1 MHEKVLVINCGS
13 TNIPCNLVTFANNLK
28 ILIHM
33 KIVIIIISISV
44 STIAIAQI
52 YLSRSTQQTE
62 QHSYKV
68 IKKFDKFE
76 IRKYDAALFSSV
88 KLNQKGYKESS
99 SEGFRIL
106 AGYIFGD
113 NETKEKIAMTSP
125 VVMELGDTS
134 KMMFMVPKNYNLKN
148 LPNPKNSKI
157 VFEKEEEKI
166 IAAIRFDGWADDEK
180 IEKYKTILMNELVKE
195 KLSYINKFSFLGY
208 NPPYEVMNRRN
219 EIVVELINY
228 K

>member
-1 MHEKVLVINCGS
+1 
-13 TNIPCNLVTFANNLK
+13 
-28 ILIHM
+28 M

-106 AGYIFGD
+106 AGYIFGA
-113 NETKEKIAMTSP
+113 NETNEKIAMTSP

-148 LPNPKNSKI
+148 LPNPNNPKI
-157 VFEKEEEKI
+157 VFEKQEEKI

-219 EIVVELINY
+219 EVVVELINY

>member
-1 MHEKVLVINCGS
+1 
-13 TNIPCNLVTFANNLK
+13 
-28 ILIHM
+28 M
-33 KIVIIIISISV
+33 KIVIIIVSILLLIV
-44 STIAIAQI
+44 IVQI
-52 YLSRSTQQTE
+52 YLSRSTKLTE
-62 QHSYKV
+62 QHNYKV

-88 KLNQKGYKESS
+88 KLNKKGYKESS

-113 NETKEKIAMTSP
+113 NDAKEKIAMTSP

-148 LPNPKNSKI
+148 LPNPNNSKI
-157 VFEKEEEKI
+157 VFEKEEVKI

-180 IEKYKTILMNELVKE
+180 IEKYKTILMNELANE
-195 KLSYINKFSFLGY
+195 KLNFINKFSFLGY

-228 K
+228 N

>member
-1 MHEKVLVINCGS
+1 
-13 TNIPCNLVTFANNLK
+13 
-28 ILIHM
+28 M
-33 KIVIIIISISV
+33 KIVIIIIISILLLIS
-44 STIAIAQI
+44 IAQI
-52 YLSRSTQQTE
+52 YLSRSTKLTE
-62 QHSYKV
+62 QHNYKV

-88 KLNQKGYKESS
+88 KLNKKGYKESS

-113 NETKEKIAMTSP
+113 NDAKKKIAMTSP
-125 VVMELGDTS
+125 VVMELGDSS

-148 LPNPKNSKI
+148 LPNPNNSKI
-157 VFEKEEEKI
+157 VFEKEEVKI

-180 IEKYKTILMNELVKE
+180 IEKYKSVLRTELANE
-195 KLSYINKFSFLGY
+195 KLNFINKFSFLGY
-208 NPPYEVMNRRN
+208 NSPYEVMNRRN
-219 EIVVELINY
+219 EVVVEIINY

>member
-1 MHEKVLVINCGS
+1 
-13 TNIPCNLVTFANNLK
+13 
-28 ILIHM
+28 M
-33 KIVIIIISISV
+33 KIIIIIIISILLL
-44 STIAIAQI
+44 IAIAQI

-76 IRKYDAALFSSV
+76 IRKYEPALFSSV
-88 KLNQKGYKESS
+88 KLNKKGYNESS
-99 SEGFRIL
+99 SEGFGIL

-180 IEKYKTILMNELVKE
+180 IEKYKTILRNELVNE
-195 KLSYINKFSFLGY
+195 KLNFINKFSFLGY
-208 NPPYEVMNRRN
+208 SPPYEVMNRRN

>member
-1 MHEKVLVINCGS
+1 
-13 TNIPCNLVTFANNLK
+13 
-28 ILIHM
+28 M

-195 KLSYINKFSFLGY
+195 KLSYINKFSIFL
-208 NPPYEVMNRRN
+208 
-219 EIVVELINY
+219 LIQV
-228 K
+228 